1 MIENFFSKKN
11 TFAKIWIAFHGVILA
26 AFILTLFFY
35 KSFSVDANSSTMLPS
50 ANTSKASKIA
60 EDAMIG
66 NMEKSVYIIAG
77 NKDFS
82 MAKQAAE
89 TAYTQLLEYKNCS
102 NPKFKSLQF
111 YVDESTVAE
120 VQEFLSQWRVN
131 LLSKNT
137 QKKINE
143 NPSGFVSESLAGIF
157 SGFSIAG
164 MDNLDKDPFFFDEE
178 NMREYLSVIAN
189 TGTAMKPVDG
199 VLANNV
205 DGVWYVLV
213 RGELTAAG
221 MKMASSSNAIP
232 DIYRICLALEKD
244 GTRFAFTGMT
254 FDSYKGSTTASN
266 EISIISGIS
275 IAVIVIMLLLV
286 FRSVLPLA
294 GSVFSIAV
302 SVFFALLATHAV
314 FGKIHMMALLFGT
327 SLIGSSI
334 DYSLHFFINWK
345 CAKDLDSGDKI
356 RNHLFHGLFL
366 SLVSTELCYI
376 LLLFAPYPMLKQVA
390 VFSFTGI
397 LSSFL
402 TTTGLF
408 PLIKIP
414 AENKRSIPFLE
425 KLIAKAENRTENQKR
440 KKIFGIA
447 VIGLMAAVS
456 AFIIIKNNSKVRI
469 QNDIGSLY
477 ELNGRLKDDMELAH
491 KVLDYNPSCWLIV
504 SGDSA
509 QEVLEKEEEIIPSL
523 PDNCVAVSKFIPSV
537 KNQKAAF
544 DSAENLLPF
553 VDSQFEILGFE
564 DNENE
569 DYREDFESAKQRFIS
584 PEFKMP
590 DILNSITDMLWIGE
604 VDGKYYS
611 IILPS
616 IITDE
621 QYYID
626 LAASDK
632 NVHYANRVT
641 DISRGLDNL
650 TRIIVILF
658 GIAFVLIF
666 IVMKFC
672 YNWHDTLK
680 IISIPAMSVLVIV
693 ATFVLASLKI
703 EFFCITGV
711 ILVFG
716 LGLDYIIYTIQ
727 NKGNRTEA
735 FAIALSFLTTAI
747 SFGALALSS
756 FIPIHILGLSIFSGL
771 VAAFVCTML

>member
-1 MIENFFSKKN
+1 MPVNLFTKKH
-11 TFAKIWIAFHGVILA
+11 TFAKIWIAFHGLILA
-26 AFILTLFFY
+26 AFVLTLFIY
-35 KSFSVDANSSTMLPS
+35 KGFSVDANSSTMLPS

-66 NMEKSVYIIAG
+66 NMEKSVFIIAG

-82 MAKQAAE
+82 KARLAAE
-89 TAYTQLLEYKNCS
+89 TAYTQLLEYKDCK

-111 YVDESTVAE
+111 YVDASTVSE
-120 VQEFLSQWRVN
+120 VQDFLSQWRVN
-131 LLSKNT
+131 LLS
-137 QKKINE
+137 E
-143 NPSGFVSESLAGIF
+143 NARKRIDEDPAVFASDSLAGIF

-178 NMREYLSVIAN
+178 NIREYLSVIAN
-189 TGTAMKPVDG
+189 TGTAMKAVDG

-213 RGELTAAG
+213 RGELTPAG
-221 MKMASSSNAIP
+221 MKMASSSNAVP
-232 DIYRICLALEKD
+232 DIYRICLALEND

-254 FDSYKGSTTASN
+254 FDSYKGSTTASD
-266 EISIISGIS
+266 EISVISGIS
-275 IAVIVIMLLLV
+275 IAVIVLLLLV
-286 FRSVLPLA
+286 VFKSILPIA

-302 SVFFALLATHAV
+302 SVIFAVFATHAV

-345 CAKDLDSGDKI
+345 CSKTLDTGVKI

-366 SLVSTELCYI
+366 SLVSTLLCYI

-408 PLIKIP
+408 PLIRIP
-414 AENKRSIPFLE
+414 AENKRCIPFLDR
-425 KLIAKAENRTENQKR
+425 LIAKDENGTGSQK
-440 KKIFGIA
+440 KKK
-447 VIGLMAAVS
+447 VIGAALIGLIAS
-456 AFIIIKNNSKVRI
+456 TSLCIIIFNHSKVRI

-477 ELNGRLKDDMELAH
+477 KLDGRLKDDMELAH

-504 SGDSA
+504 SGDSV
-509 QEVLEKEEEIIPSL
+509 QEVLENEEKIIPQL
-523 PDNCVAVSKFIPSV
+523 PDNCVAISRFIPSE
-537 KNQKAAF
+537 KKQKKSF
-544 DSAENLLPF
+544 ESAEKLLPF
-553 VDSQFEILGFE
+553 VDDQYEILGFE
-564 DNENE
+564 DGENEN
-569 DYREDFESAKQRFIS
+569 YRREFESAKNRFIS
-584 PEFKMP
+584 PEYRMP
-590 DILNSITDMLWIGE
+590 DILSSITDMLWIGK
-604 VDGKYYS
+604 VDDKYYS

-621 QYYID
+621 QQYID

-641 DISRGLDNL
+641 DISKGLDNL

-658 GIAFVLIF
+658 GTALVLIF

-672 YNWHDTLK
+672 YSWRDTLK

-693 ATFVLASLKI
+693 ATFVLAELKI

-711 ILVFG
+711 ILVLG
-716 LGLDYIIYTIQ
+716 LGLDYIIYTVQ
-727 NKGNRTEA
+727 NKGNKIET
-735 FAIALSFLTTAI
+735 FAIALSFITTAI

-756 FIPIHILGLSIFSGL
+756 FIPIHILGLSIFSGI
-771 VAAFVCTML
+771 VTAFVCTIL